1 MIVGLGND
9 ICNIERIAKAFE
21 RHGTRFCEKILT
33 DAERTQMT
41 ERGQNIAYLAKR
53 FAAKEAIYKAIA
65 HHITPPPSWQD
76 AEILNDASGRPIVAL
91 SARCQNALDE
101 RFGAN
106 VALSLSLSDDH
117 PFAFA
122 VCIASTADM
131 ATGFV
136 E

>member
-9 ICNIERIAKAFE
+9 ICNIERIAKAIA
-21 RHGTRFCEKILT
+21 RHGARFCNKILT
-33 DAERTQMT
+33 EGERAEMAERRQ
-41 ERGQNIAYLAKR
+41 EAAYLAKR

-101 RFGAN
+101 KIGAT

-122 VCIASTADM
+122 VCIASASVTAESI
-131 ATGFV
+131 V